1 MIAGAPAPTGRD
13 LPACH
18 HDPAVSAVS
27 AGPLFHPVLGR
38 WPRSQCDRPAHF
50 VFSGREVLADQAS
63 RERANQEFLKEGS
76 PFSAN
81 YRWSSKRLILSPGDI
96 CLQRNIQI
104 NQHNL

>member
-18 HDPAVSAVS
+18 HDPAVS
-27 AGPLFHPVLGR
+27 
-38 WPRSQCDRPAHF
+38 
-50 VFSGREVLADQAS
+50 AS

-81 YRWSSKRLILSPGDI
+81 YRWSSKRLILSPEDI
-96 CLQRNIQI
+96 YLQRTIQI